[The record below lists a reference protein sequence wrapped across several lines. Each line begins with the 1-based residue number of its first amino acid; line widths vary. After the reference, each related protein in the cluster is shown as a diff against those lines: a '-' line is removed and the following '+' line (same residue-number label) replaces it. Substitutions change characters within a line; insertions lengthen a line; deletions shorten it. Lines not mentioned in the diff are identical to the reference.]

1 MYEYKAKVVRVLDGD
16 TIDVSIDLGFDI
28 WVYQRVRLLGI
39 NTAEKNTELG
49 KKTIDYVRSL
59 CPLGSSLTLRSEK
72 DKREKFGRYLAKVYF
87 PESKECLND
96 ILIQK
101 GMAVE
106 YWGVGKKEDFVPDP
120 TKLVE

>member
-1 MYEYKAKVVRVLDGD
+1 MYEYKARVVRVLDGD
-16 TIDVSIDLGFDI
+16 TMDVSIDLGFDV

-39 NTAEKNTELG
+39 NTAEKNTDLG
-49 KKTIDYVRSL
+49 KRTIEYVRNL
-59 CPLGSSLTLRSEK
+59 CPLGCNVILKSEK
-72 DKREKFGRYLAKVYF
+72 AEREKFGRYLARVYF

-101 GMAVE
+101 GWAVE
-106 YWGVGKKEDFVPDP
+106 YWGKGKKEDFLPDP